1 MTHAII
7 FDSLQYANQ
16 LKSVGIPDKQAEMQA
31 VLEKKQIDSINE
43 FIDASI
49 VTKQDIELCKNEL
62 KAEMK
67 LLTTQMAYKTIIILG
82 SVLGGM
88 TIIGFT
94 ILSFLIQIQ
103 R

>member
-7 FDSLQYANQ
+7 FDSLQYVNQ